1 MTAPRWE
8 DVPATDYDAEAR
20 AWVVGYLTS
29 LRDDEAAEVA
39 WRRADDNGTYVE
51 ATARMH
57 EANLRW
63 LNAALARLAEP
74 AQSSAATT
82 SSPCA
87 RCGHAWHEHVDR
99 DSDNACQANGCPCA
113 RWYGGAQSSTPA
125 APAQPSAAERWRAVP
140 ERAREATLAQL
151 DLPRSQC
158 FGGDRNGVPY
168 AERVEAERALLAL
181 ARDAEGTPAPAE
193 PAPPTRTPCHRCGKP
208 LARRGVYHVCPHRVP
223 CGSSGWCRVC
233 ANRSGA

>member
-1 MTAPRWE
+1 MSETNKSAPRWE

-63 LNAALARLAEP
+63 LDAALARLAEP
-74 AQSSAATT
+74 
-82 SSPCA
+82 
-87 RCGHAWHEHVDR
+87 
-99 DSDNACQANGCPCA
+99 
-113 RWYGGAQSSTPA
+113 AQSSTPA

-140 ERAREATLAQL
+140 ERIRRETLARL
-151 DLPRSQC
+151 ERHADEWAAPRAV
-158 FGGDRNGVPY
+158 D
-168 AERVEAERALLAL
+168 AEDAAHRAAAGRALLAL
-181 ARDAEGTPAPAE
+181 AREAEGT
-193 PAPPTRTPCHRCGKP
+193 
-208 LARRGVYHVCPHRVP
+208 
-223 CGSSGWCRVC
+223 
-233 ANRSGA
+233 